1 MPDPWKQDH
10 PICHNWCTRRR
21 VNSTFRSEVDA
32 LLSFQLPFGRSLLSE
47 PALLPA
53 TPLLTLRLPVLK
65 VKVSF
70 EENEDFEVRRQS
82 VCPASTCGTCFP
94 PGFPRHIHRASQRAP
109 QDPRDCSSPD
119 RGEICLQVDISPSP
133 HHEVLALLVQIV
145 CAGGNCPLSIL
156 CLTQQRINK
165 GNVSLWEGG
174 WGRLW
179 QKWKKLNLISNLSVL
194 ALSPLHTCSLEKG
207 GYQGVHFGDAIQNGC
222 ICNVRPVNQ
231 FLQQSIN

>member
-1 MPDPWKQDH
+1 M
-10 PICHNWCTRRR
+10 
-21 VNSTFRSEVDA
+21 DA

-70 EENEDFEVRRQS
+70 EENEDLKARRQS
-82 VCPASTCGTCFP
+82 ECPASTCGTCFP
-94 PGFPRHIHRASQRAP
+94 PDFPRHIHRASRRAR

-145 CAGGNCPLSIL
+145 RAGGNCPLSIL
-156 CLTQQRINK
+156 CLTQQKIK
-165 GNVSLWEGG
+165 GKCVSVIGKVGG
-174 WGRLW
+174 EDCDKNEKIELDFQPLCPR
-179 QKWKKLNLISNLSVL
+179 SESVSYL
-194 ALSPLHTCSLEKG
+194 
-207 GYQGVHFGDAIQNGC
+207 
-222 ICNVRPVNQ
+222 
-231 FLQQSIN
+231 